1 MAQRTE
7 TELKTFLEGS
17 KDQYDAFI
25 KANGAEGVLFFDTN
39 NHAVYAKDK
48 CVIKS
53 NVASVE
59 LVVPSGSTGTDKTAI
74 KLTYFDG
81 SSDEIDTAIP
91 NAFVRFDATQNLT
104 DPQKEKARVNIGAE
118 AADATI
124 LKQGNVVNNL
134 TTDSATVP
142 LSAAQGKELKRQI
155 NEKVTAETGKGL
167 SSNDYTDGDKE
178 KLDGIDPGAQTNR
191 EVTVNGNTIGLDSEA
206 NQSAIKISGNLVTAP
221 NNGEDSRIEFYLSH
235 QYYPT
240 ENKIRF
246 FKTATPPE
254 TYNETTDGPDV
265 VLTIDTS
272 DFVQAGMINNVKYN
286 DVTGELSIT
295 FPTIQ
300 TDGTLK
306 DTTVKVDL
314 SKLVDIYKA
323 GNGLTATVGDDGTTF
338 TVGLGNGLAFDANK
352 AITLSLAAD
361 GGLYIDN
368 SGKLVVDFANNGV
381 TSINGMGGGAY
392 TINTEG
398 VEVGTTGNT
407 LRPIEVVNDSAAK
420 KLKIKA
426 RPADMLAQFFHEN
439 NEDATSGIRAKG
451 VKITEDANGN
461 PYSMLMD
468 FTPKVWSF

>member
-1 MAQRTE
+1 MAQRTD
-7 TELKTFLEGS
+7 TELRVFLEGTL
-17 KDQYDAFI
+17 KQYNELTD
-25 KANGAEGVLFFDTN
+25 KTGTVFFDKD
-39 NHAVYAKDK
+39 NHAVYAKGECIIQSNIKDVTYNATTTELTIIPFTGDK
-48 CVIKS
+48 DKIVI
-53 NVASVE
+53 NLGIQAELDDLEDTLRDWASETFVSTSTFTTE
-59 LVVPSGSTGTDKTAI
+59 L
-74 KLTYFDG
+74 
-81 SSDEIDTAIP
+81 
-91 NAFVRFDATQNLT
+91 
-104 DPQKEKARVNIGAE
+104 EKKVN
-118 AADATI
+118 
-124 LKQGNVVNNL
+124 
-134 TTDSATVP
+134 
-142 LSAAQGKELKRQI
+142 
-155 NEKVTAETGKGL
+155 KVDGKGL
-167 SSNDYTDGDKE
+167 STNDYTDGDKE
-178 KLDGIDPGAQTNR
+178 KLGTIARGAQVNKISFFKANNAHVGGTGNG
-191 EVTVNGNTIGLDSEA
+191 VTVSLA
-206 NQSAIKISGNLVTAP
+206 GNLV
-221 NNGEDSRIEFYLSH
+221 DSSSAATGSVAFNLSH
-235 QYYPT
+235 KYVST
-240 ENKIRF
+240 ENKIYF
-246 FKTATPPE
+246 FNSANAPKTGTEGHIFA
-254 TYNETTDGPDV
+254 
-265 VLTIDTS
+265 IDTS

-338 TVGLGNGLAFDANK
+338 AVVLGNGLELDANK
-352 AITLSLAAD
+352 AITLSLAAS
-361 GGLYIDN
+361 GGLSIDN

-468 FTPKVWSF
+468 FTPKVWTFKEQ

>member
-1 MAQRTE
+1 MATGRTE
-7 TELKTFLEGS
+7 FELKTFLEGS

-104 DPQKEKARVNIGAE
+104 DPQKEKARANIGAE

-155 NEKVTAETGKGL
+155 DEKVTAETGKVL
-167 SSNDYTDGDKE
+167 SSNDYTDGDKN
-178 KLDGIDPGAQTNR
+178 KLDGIEPGAQTNR
-191 EVTVNGNTIGLDSEA
+191 DVLAVDTLVGGSDNNEPIILT
-206 NQSAIKISGNLVTAP
+206 GNLVDKSKASS
-221 NNGEDSRIEFYLSH
+221 GEVDFNLSMWHDS
-235 QYYPT
+235 T
-240 ENKIRF
+240 NKKIHF
-246 FKTATPPE
+246 FNLPKEQATAT
-254 TYNETTDGPDV
+254 NVDKALFSIDTTDFVKDSFVESVTFNSVDNDLVITFVLADGSKDV
-265 VLTIDTS
+265 VNVALDTL
-272 DFVQAGMINNVKYN
+272 MNVYKAEN
-286 DVTGELSIT
+286 GIVLDGDTFKLSLG
-295 FPTIQ
+295 
-300 TDGTLK
+300 DG
-306 DTTVKVDL
+306 VKVEGGSL
-314 SKLVDIYKA
+314 
-323 GNGLTATVGDDGTTF
+323 
-338 TVGLGNGLAFDANK
+338 
-352 AITLSLAAD
+352 TLSLGD
-361 GGLYIDN
+361 GLKMDSN
-368 SGKLVVDFANNGV
+368 KLVLDTTKVGV
-381 TSINGMGGGAY
+381 TGINSQGGGEY
-392 TINTEG
+392 TINSG
-398 VEVGTTGNT
+398 YLEVGNNSNV
-407 LRPIEVVNDSAAK
+407 LKPISVVTNGKTIRIDANPK
-420 KLKIKA
+420 HIF
-426 RPADMLAQFFHEN
+426 AQFFHEN
-439 NEDATSGIRAKG
+439 NADATSGIRAKG